1 MKPTD
6 LSDALNDVDPALIE
20 ASAPEPLPEQK
31 RTGRTRTRL
40 AALAAALV
48 VILGIAAVLAWR
60 GAKHPAPAAPGTDV
74 TQQTETDRKL
84 SALLR
89 PLTAYAAQY
98 PAQTPYPAQGDLAPQ
113 SELDAWNQEQIDRR
127 LSYFGAGKTLDAFFT
142 RSLPAFLGGNAG
154 QNTVCSPLNIYFAL
168 AMLAEMS
175 DGNTRAQVLSLLGA
189 PDVEAMRTQAN
200 RVFNANYRND
210 GSVSC
215 ILADSLWLN
224 KNVSFRK
231 DTLETLGKYYYAS
244 TYRGQPGTETFDDAI
259 RAWVNGQ
266 TGGLLQNEVAGI
278 KTDPLTML
286 ALYTTAYFG
295 DKWQAEFRPEETK
308 QGIFHSP
315 DGDRDVDYMRRT
327 MSDVYYWGAHFSAV
341 SHRLEDGESGEV
353 LYSQEN
359 GLWGIYFWGAK
370 FGAVKKD
377 LQQGGSVWFLLPD
390 EGTTPEDLLQ
400 DSEALRFLFTANKLN
415 NWKSQKSL
423 RVNLALPKFDVS
435 AQLSL
440 KEGLQTLG
448 VTDCFTEQADFSPLT
463 DDQPIAVS
471 DLNHGA
477 RVVADEQGVTAA
489 AYTEMMLAGAAM
501 PPEEE
506 IDFHLDRPF
515 LFAVVSEDRMPLF
528 VGIVNQ
534 PT

>member
-6 LSDALNDVDPALIE
+6 LSNALNEIDPAFID
-20 ASAPEPLPEQK
+20 ASAPEPAAENK
-31 RTGRTRTRL
+31 KAARRRTRI
-40 AALAAALV
+40 AALAAAL
-48 VILGIAAVLAWR
+48 AVLIGIGTAVIWR
-60 GAKHPAPAAPGTDV
+60 GAKHPSPSVPETAA
-74 TQQTETDRKL
+74 TQQTESDKGL

-98 PAQTPYPAQGDLAPQ
+98 PAQTPYPAEGDLAPQ
-113 SELDAWNQEQIDRR
+113 SELDAWSQAQIERR
-127 LSYFGAGKTLDAFFT
+127 TSFFGAGKTLDAFFR
-142 RSLPAFLGGNAG
+142 RSLPAFLGGSAG

-168 AMLAEMS
+168 AMLAEIS
-175 DGNTRAQVLSLLGA
+175 DGNTRAQVLSLLGV
-189 PDVEAMRTQAN
+189 PDVETMRTQAN

-210 GSVSC
+210 GSASC

-244 TYRGQPGTETFDDAI
+244 TYRGQPGTETFDNAI

-286 ALYTTAYFG
+286 TLYTTAYFG
-295 DKWQAEFRPEETK
+295 DKWQAAFRPEETK
-308 QGIFHSP
+308 KGVFHSP
-315 DGDRDVDYMRRT
+315 DGDAEADFMHATDLWGT
-327 MSDVYYWGAHFSAV
+327 YYWGK
-341 SHRLEDGESGEV
+341 
-353 LYSQEN
+353 
-359 GLWGIYFWGAK
+359 K

-390 EGTTPEDLLQ
+390 EGTTPEDLLE
-400 DSEALRFLFTANKLN
+400 DSEALRFLFTADKLN
-415 NWKSQKSL
+415 DWNNQKSL
-423 RVNLALPKFDVS
+423 RVNLSLPKFDVS

-448 VTDCFTEQADFSPLT
+448 VTDCFSEQADFSPLT
-463 DDQPIAVS
+463 DFQPIAVS

-489 AYTEMMLAGAAM
+489 AYTEMMLDGAAM
-501 PPEEE
+501 PPEDEMN
-506 IDFHLDRPF
+506 FNLNRPF
-515 LFAVVSEDRMPLF
+515 LFAVMSDDRMPLF
-528 VGIVNQ
+528 VGIVSQ

>member
-20 ASAPEPLPEQK
+20 ASALEPLPEQK

-60 GAKHPAPAAPGTDV
+60 GAKHPAPATPGTDA

-142 RSLPAFLGGNAG
+142 RSLPAFLGGSAG

-189 PDVEAMRTQAN
+189 PDVETMRTQAN

-286 ALYTTAYFG
+286 ALYTTAYFS

-315 DGDRDVDYMRRT
+315 DGDAEADFMHETD
-327 MSDVYYWGAHFSAV
+327 
-341 SHRLEDGESGEV
+341 
-353 LYSQEN
+353 
-359 GLWGIYFWGAK
+359 LWGIYFWGAK

-415 NWKSQKSL
+415 DWKSQKSL

-489 AYTEMMLAGAAM
+489 AYTEMMLYGAAM

>member
-60 GAKHPAPAAPGTDV
+60 GAKHPAPAAPGTDA

-142 RSLPAFLGGNAG
+142 RSLPAFLGGSAG

-189 PDVEAMRTQAN
+189 PDVETMRTQAN

-286 ALYTTAYFG
+286 ALYTTAYFS

-315 DGDRDVDYMRRT
+315 DGDAEADFMHETD
-327 MSDVYYWGAHFSAV
+327 
-341 SHRLEDGESGEV
+341 
-353 LYSQEN
+353 
-359 GLWGIYFWGAK
+359 LWGIYFWGAK

-415 NWKSQKSL
+415 DWKSQKSL

-489 AYTEMMLAGAAM
+489 AYTEMMLYGAAM

>member
-60 GAKHPAPAAPGTDV
+60 GAKHPAPAAPGIDA

-142 RSLPAFLGGNAG
+142 RSLPAFLGGSAG

-189 PDVEAMRTQAN
+189 PDVETMRTQAN

-286 ALYTTAYFG
+286 ALYTTAYFS

-315 DGDRDVDYMRRT
+315 DGNAEADFMHETD
-327 MSDVYYWGAHFSAV
+327 
-341 SHRLEDGESGEV
+341 
-353 LYSQEN
+353 
-359 GLWGIYFWGAK
+359 LWGIYFWGAK

-415 NWKSQKSL
+415 DWKSQKSL

>member
-189 PDVEAMRTQAN
+189 PDVETMRTQAN

-286 ALYTTAYFG
+286 ALYTTAYFS

-315 DGDRDVDYMRRT
+315 DGDAEADFMHETD
-327 MSDVYYWGAHFSAV
+327 
-341 SHRLEDGESGEV
+341 
-353 LYSQEN
+353 
-359 GLWGIYFWGAK
+359 LWGIYFWGAK

-471 DLNHGA
+471 DLNHGV

-489 AYTEMMLAGAAM
+489 AYTEMMLYGAAM